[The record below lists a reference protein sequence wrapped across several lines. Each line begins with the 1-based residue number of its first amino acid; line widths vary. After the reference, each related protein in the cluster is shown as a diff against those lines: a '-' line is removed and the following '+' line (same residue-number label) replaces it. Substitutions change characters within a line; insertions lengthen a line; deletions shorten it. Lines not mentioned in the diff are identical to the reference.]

1 MKFQQ
6 REALRRAFEAPP
18 PENKRAFLR
27 KLPRRR
33 PTLWRMVCRQL
44 RYIRPWTWAVSAV
57 VFAATLLIGRSG
69 EPMALWW
76 CSALT
81 PFLAMALVTELA
93 RSAACGMEELEMAT
107 RFSLRTVIL
116 SRLLLLGF
124 SDVTVLALFLVFLP
138 APGGILQVGLS
149 LTVPYLMSSLLGLR
163 LVRRLRGT
171 EGFLAALAAAGFVG
185 CGALAAAG
193 RVVLPLSW
201 GLVGAAVLMVWTGR
215 EYRRLLVE
223 TEEYG
228 WN

>member
-6 REALRRAFEAPP
+6 REALRRAFEALP

-44 RYIRPWTWAVSAV
+44 RYIRLWTWAVSAA

-76 CSALT
+76 CSALA

-124 SDVTVLALFLVFLP
+124 GAADR
-138 APGGILQVGLS
+138 PGASGGS
-149 LTVPYLMSSLLGLR
+149 GARS
-163 LVRRLRGT
+163 LRGPVAGGT
-171 EGFLAALAAAGFVG
+171 GVLSARPAGEGVG
-185 CGALAAAG
+185 
-193 RVVLPLSW
+193 SI
-201 GLVGAAVLMVWTGR
+201 
-215 EYRRLLVE
+215 
-223 TEEYG
+223 
-228 WN
+228 